1 MLAPE
6 WMKNAKFP
14 FGCVLIANRGEVACR
29 IAKACKELELSTVA
43 IYTSS
48 DENSPLLDLCDQN
61 YFLEGDTLH
70 ETFLNVQAII
80 TAAKETGAQAIHP
93 GFGFLSE
100 SAEFAKAVNDAGLI
114 WVGPS
119 PEAIEIMGDKMSARE
134 KMKSVGVPLVPGHEV
149 YSTNMKEI
157 HDELIE
163 VSPKLGFPLLL
174 KASAGG
180 GGKGM
185 RVVNRPSEL
194 AEAIGAAQRE
204 AQTAFGDGRIYVEKL
219 LTKCR
224 HIEIQILADGYG
236 NIIHLGERECSLQ
249 RRHQKVIEECPSPV
263 MEPRLRNLMGAAG
276 IAAAAAVT
284 YMGAGTVE
292 FLLDGDK
299 FYFLE
304 MNTRLQVEHPVTEFV
319 TGIDIVHQQFRIAA
333 GLPLEIEQK
342 EITMKGHSIE
352 SRVYAE
358 DPSSGFLP
366 SAGPLLRL
374 KMPQG
379 PGIRVD
385 SGVIEGNSI
394 DTNFDPMIAK
404 IIVHA
409 NDRETAIMRMK
420 NALKETVLL
429 GLQTNIEFLHALLC
443 DEDVI
448 NGDTD
453 TNLIETKWPKGW
465 NPPEDPEFLAL
476 GAIACA
482 IYEENGLSSTYQSN
496 DNKKVN
502 NDPFSKLNNKFP

>member
-6 WMKNAKFP
+6 WMNNARFP
-14 FGCVLIANRGEVACR
+14 FGSVLIANRGEVACR
-29 IAKACKELELSTVA
+29 IARACKELQLSTVA
-43 IYTSS
+43 IYTSE
-48 DENSPLLDLCDQN
+48 DNNSPILNLCDQN
-61 YFLEGDTLH
+61 YLLEGETLQDTY
-70 ETFLNVQAII
+70 LNINAII
-80 TAAKETGAQAIHP
+80 NAAKQTGAQAIHP

-100 SAEFAKAVNDAGLI
+100 SAEFAKAVDDAGI
-114 WVGPS
+114 VWIGPS
-119 PEAIEIMGDKMSARE
+119 PDAIEVMGDKMAARE
-134 KMKSVGVPLVPGHEV
+134 KMRRVGIPLVPGHEV
-149 YSTNMKEI
+149 TSSKTKDI
-157 HDELIE
+157 HEELIKI
-163 VSPKLGFPLLL
+163 SPTLGFPLLL

-185 RVVNRPSEL
+185 RIVNRPSEL
-194 AEAIGAAQRE
+194 AEAIESAQRE
-204 AQTAFGDGRIYVEKL
+204 AETAFGDGRIYAEKL
-219 LTKCR
+219 LTGCK

-263 MEPRLRNLMGAAG
+263 VDERLRSRMGAAG

-292 FLLDGDK
+292 FLLDGEN

-319 TGIDIVHQQFRIAA
+319 TGIDIVHQQFKIAA
-333 GLPLEIEQK
+333 GIPLEITQNQ
-342 EITMKGHSIE
+342 ISLNGHSIE
-352 SRVYAE
+352 SRIYAE

-374 KMPQG
+374 EMPQG

-385 SGVIEGNSI
+385 SGVVEGNTI
-394 DTNFDPMIAK
+394 ATNFDPMIAK

-409 NDRETAIMRMK
+409 TDRKTAIMRMK
-420 NALKETVLL
+420 HALQETVLL
-429 GLQTNIEFLHALLC
+429 GLHTNLEFLHALLC

-448 NGDTD
+448 IGNTN
-453 TNLIETKWPKGW
+453 TNLIETKWPNGW
-465 NPPEDPEFLAL
+465 TPPEDSELLAF

-482 IYEENGLSSTYQSN
+482 ISQEGVVVSSDS
-496 DNKKVN
+496 NKKVIN
-502 NDPFSKLNNKFP
+502 YDPFSKLSKKFP

>member
-1 MLAPE
+1 MMLAPE

-29 IAKACKELELSTVA
+29 IARACKELQLSTVA
-43 IYTSS
+43 IYTSG
-48 DENSPLLDLCDQN
+48 DNNSPLLDLCDQN
-61 YFLEGDTLH
+61 YLLEGETLQ
-70 ETFLNVQAII
+70 ETFLNIEAII
-80 TAAKETGAQAIHP
+80 DAAKKTGAQAIHP

-100 SAEFAKAVNDAGLI
+100 SAKFAKAVTEAELVWI
-114 WVGPS
+114 GPS
-119 PEAIEIMGDKMSARE
+119 PESIEIMGDKMSARE

-149 YSTNMKEI
+149 YSTKINEI
-157 HDELIE
+157 HKELIDA
-163 VSPKLGFPLLL
+163 SSKLGFPLLL

-194 AEAIGAAQRE
+194 AEAIEAAQRE

-219 LTKCR
+219 LTDCK

-236 NIIHLGERECSLQ
+236 KILHLGERECSLQ
-249 RRHQKVIEECPSPV
+249 RRHQKVIEECPSPAIG
-263 MEPRLRNLMGAAG
+263 ERLRNLMGAAG

-292 FLLDGDK
+292 FLLDGEK

-319 TGIDIVHQQFRIAA
+319 TGIDIVHEQFRIAA
-333 GLPLEIEQK
+333 GLPLGISQK
-342 EITMKGHSIE
+342 QISMKGHSIE

-374 KMPQG
+374 TMPQG
-379 PGIRVD
+379 PGIRID
-385 SGVIEGNSI
+385 SGVVEGNTI

-420 NALKETVLL
+420 NALRETILL

-443 DEDVI
+443 DDDVV
-448 NGDTD
+448 NGNTD
-453 TNLIETKWPKGW
+453 TNLIERKWPNGW
-465 NPPEDPEFLAL
+465 NPPDDSELFAL
-476 GAIACA
+476 GAMAC
-482 IYEENGLSSTYQSN
+482 IISEERGPAYSSQSN
-496 DNKKVN
+496 NNVVN
-502 NDPFSKLNNKFP
+502 NDPFLKLNSKFP

>member
-6 WMKNAKFP
+6 WMKNARFP

-29 IAKACKELELSTVA
+29 IARACKELELSPVA
-43 IYTSS
+43 IYTSN
-48 DENSPLLDLCDQN
+48 DKDAPLLDLCDQN
-61 YFLEGDTLH
+61 YFLEGETLH
-70 ETFLNVQAII
+70 ETYLNISAII
-80 TAAKETGAQAIHP
+80 NAAKETGAQAIHP

-100 SAEFAKAVNDAGLI
+100 SAEFAQAVTKAGLI

-119 PEAIEIMGDKMSARE
+119 PDAIKIMGDKMAARE
-134 KMKSVGVPLVPGHEV
+134 KMRSVGVPLVPGHEV
-149 YSTNMKEI
+149 ISTEI
-157 HDELIE
+157 KDVHQELIS
-163 VSPKLGFPLLL
+163 VGPNLGFPLLL

-185 RVVNRPSEL
+185 RVVNRPGEM
-194 AEAIGAAQRE
+194 AGAIEAAQRE
-204 AQTAFGDGRIYVEKL
+204 AESAFGDGRIYVEKL
-219 LTKCR
+219 LSDCK

-249 RRHQKVIEECPSPV
+249 RRHQKVIEECPSPALN
-263 MEPRLRNLMGAAG
+263 ERLRNRMGAAG

-292 FLLDGDK
+292 FLLDGED

-333 GLPLEIEQK
+333 GLTLGITQK
-342 EITMKGHSIE
+342 DVTMKGHSIE
-352 SRVYAE
+352 SRIYAE

-385 SGVIEGNSI
+385 SGVVEGNSI

-404 IIVHA
+404 IIVHGS
-409 NDRETAIMRMK
+409 DRNSAVMRMK
-420 NALKETVLL
+420 YALKGTILL

-443 DEDVI
+443 DEDVVK
-448 NGDTD
+448 GETT
-453 TNLIETKWPKGW
+453 TNLIENKWPKGW
-465 NPPEDPEFLAL
+465 SPSINENDLAL

-482 IYEENGLSSTYQSN
+482 ISQNLGNVNLDYSN
-496 DNKKVN
+496 N
-502 NDPFSKLNNKFP
+502 NNVFPDPFLKLNNKYP

>member
-1 MLAPE
+1 MLAPN

-29 IAKACKELELSTVA
+29 IARACRELELSPVA
-43 IYTSS
+43 IYTSN
-48 DENSPLLDLCDQN
+48 DKDTPLLDLCDQY
-61 YFLEGDTLH
+61 YFLEGETLH
-70 ETFLNVQAII
+70 ETYLNIDAII
-80 TAAKETGAQAIHP
+80 NAAKETGAQAIHP

-100 SAEFAKAVNDAGLI
+100 SAEFARAVTKAGLI
-114 WVGPS
+114 WIGPS
-119 PEAIEIMGDKMSARE
+119 PYAIEIMGDKMSARE
-134 KMKSVGVPLVPGHEV
+134 KMRSVGVPLVPGHEV
-149 YSTNMKEI
+149 ISTEMKDI
-157 HDELIE
+157 HQELISVGPE
-163 VSPKLGFPLLL
+163 LGFPLLL

-185 RVVNRPSEL
+185 RIVNRPGEM
-194 AEAIGAAQRE
+194 AGAIEAAQRE
-204 AQTAFGDGRIYVEKL
+204 AESAFGDGRIYVEKL
-219 LTKCR
+219 LSDCK

-249 RRHQKVIEECPSPV
+249 RRHQKVIEECPSPALN
-263 MEPRLRNLMGAAG
+263 ERLRNQMGAAG

-292 FLLDGDK
+292 FLLDGDN

-304 MNTRLQVEHPVTEFV
+304 MNTRLQVEHPVTEYV

-333 GLPLEIEQK
+333 GLTLGIMQK
-342 EITMKGHSIE
+342 DVSMKGHSIE
-352 SRVYAE
+352 SRIYAE

-385 SGVIEGNSI
+385 SGVVEGNSI

-404 IIVHA
+404 IIVHGS
-409 NDRETAIMRMK
+409 DRESAIMRMK
-420 NALKETVLL
+420 HALKNTVLL

-443 DEDVI
+443 DEDVAK
-448 NGDTD
+448 GDTT
-453 TNLIETKWPKGW
+453 TNLIENKWPKGW
-465 NPPEDPEFLAL
+465 SPSTDIDTLAL

-482 IYEENGLSSTYQSN
+482 ISQSLGN
-496 DNKKVN
+496 INLDHSKN
-502 NDPFSKLNNKFP
+502 NNVFPDPFFKLNSKYP

>member
-1 MLAPE
+1 MLAPD
-6 WMKNAKFP
+6 WMKMAKFP

-29 IAKACKELELSTVA
+29 IARACKELELSTVA
-43 IYTSS
+43 IYTLN

-61 YFLEGDTLH
+61 YLLEGETLH
-70 ETFLNVQAII
+70 ETFLNINAII
-80 TAAKETGAQAIHP
+80 NAAKETGAQAIHP

-100 SAEFAKAVNDAGLI
+100 SAEFAKAVTEAGI
-114 WVGPS
+114 VWIGPS
-119 PEAIEIMGDKMSARE
+119 PESIEVMGDKMSARE
-134 KMKSVGVPLVPGHEV
+134 KMKTVGVPLVPGHEV
-149 YSTNMKEI
+149 YSTDIKDI
-157 HDELIE
+157 HKELIK
-163 VSPKLGFPLLL
+163 VSPELGFPLLI

-194 AEAIGAAQRE
+194 AEAIESARRE

-219 LTKCR
+219 LTKCK

-249 RRHQKVIEECPSPV
+249 RRHQKVIEECPSHALD
-263 MEPRLRNLMGAAG
+263 ERLRNRMGAAG
-276 IAAAAAVT
+276 IAAAASVT

-292 FLLDGDK
+292 FLLDGDE

-333 GLPLEIEQK
+333 GFPLG
-342 EITMKGHSIE
+342 ITQNQISMKGHSIE
-352 SRVYAE
+352 SRIYAE
-358 DPSSGFLP
+358 DPSTGFLP

-385 SGVIEGNSI
+385 SGVVEGNSI

-409 NDRETAIMRMK
+409 NDRKTAIMRMK
-420 NALKETVLL
+420 HALKETVLL

-443 DEDVI
+443 DEDVV
-448 NGDTD
+448 NGDTN
-453 TNLIETKWPKGW
+453 TNLIETKWPNGW
-465 NPPEDPEFLAL
+465 TPSEDTELLAL
-476 GAIACA
+476 GAMACV
-482 IYEENGLSSTYQSN
+482 ISQESGGSYSILTKNEII
-496 DNKKVN
+496 
-502 NDPFSKLNNKFP
+502 NDPFLKLNNRFP